1 MNSRRSFLKQAI
13 WFTGAIPFLEMTN
26 PLFAKEFQKRAEK
39 NLLLPPD
46 AMSSDEDFWGWIKE
60 QFTVSSQLL
69 YLNNGGVSPQP
80 KCVQDA
86 HIKYYQMANEGPSYY
101 MWRILDQ
108 GREALRAKLADLAG
122 CSPEEIA
129 INRNSTEALNTT
141 IFGLNLKAGDEVVGT
156 LQDYPNMINAWKQR
170 QKREGIKYIQI
181 NLELPNDDDVAITK
195 QYTNAFT
202 DKTKVVHITHM
213 INWNGNLMPAQLIA
227 DEAKKKA
234 PKGQEIDVILDAAHS
249 FGLFDFKVPDTNCD
263 YMGTSLHK
271 FLCAPFG
278 SGMYYI
284 RKEKIKDVWPLLAS
298 SVADDDIRKF
308 ETIGT
313 RSFASEM
320 AIGAAVDFHNVIG
333 SKRKEERIRFLKNYW
348 TEKVVKN
355 PKVKIHTSTNPK
367 HSCAIALFSI
377 EGWKPEEIEQ
387 KLLDKYKIHCITINW
402 ENVHGVRVTPNVYT
416 TPKDLDRLVKAVEE
430 IAVSAPTEAKK

>member
-1 MNSRRSFLKQAI
+1 MSTRRNFLKQTLC
-13 WFTGAIPFLEMTN
+13 FTGSIPFLQMTN
-26 PLFAKEFQKRAEK
+26 PAFASEFQKRAEK

-60 QFTVSSQLL
+60 QYTVSSQLL

-129 INRNSTEALNTT
+129 INRNATEALNTT
-141 IFGLNLKAGDEVVGT
+141 IFGLNLKAGDEVIGT
-156 LQDYPNMINAWKQR
+156 KMDYPNMVNAWKQR
-170 QKREGIKYIQI
+170 QKRDGIKYIQ
-181 NLELPNDDDVAITK
+181 LDMELPNDDDAAVTK
-195 QYTNAFT
+195 KFTDAFT
-202 DKTKVVHITHM
+202 DKTRVVHITHM
-213 INWNGNLMPAQLIA
+213 VNWNGNLLPAKMIA
-227 DEAKKKA
+227 DAAKKH
-234 PKGQEIDVILDAAHS
+234 GNIDVILDTAHS
-249 FGLFDFKVPDTNCD
+249 FGLFDFKLPDTNCD
-263 YMGTSLHK
+263 YSGTSLHK

-348 TEKVVKN
+348 TEKVTKN
-355 PKVKIHTSTNPK
+355 PKVKVHTSTDSK
-367 HSCAIALFSI
+367 HSCAIALMSI

-387 KLLDKYKIHCITINW
+387 KLLDKYKIHVITINW
-402 ENVHGVRVTPNVYT
+402 ENAHGVRVTPNVYT
-416 TPKDLDRLVKAVEE
+416 SPKDLDRLVKAVEE
-430 IAVSAPTEAKK
+430 IASSVPMEAKK